1 VVDNELVKLN
11 QDVIKGYEENIVL
24 PEVRRFNVLEDYD
37 LMVKEFI
44 KFHRLKGNAE
54 SGLKTYEY
62 ALNRFRKYLINANNF
77 IDAYIN
83 MLEEDMRKG
92 TSKPYIKLN
101 TGIVR
106 HFSKHFHLHYEEQL
120 PIFRYELK
128 NPEYVSITDYN
139 RIMEHVDNYNYK
151 IAFFLMYSSG
161 LRISELTHLKVTD
174 LYPYENYIQVR
185 HGKGDKERKIVIPES
200 TMDLLLDY
208 IEDTLMERILRKD
221 GGEYLIISKRITEDG
236 PMCKGSLETVFRKA
250 KRAAGITK
258 KITPHSLRHGY
269 ATNLLNDGVSLKVIQ
284 EQLGHTTLSTT
295 QHYTHLSPSYRQSEL
310 NKTSMFNN
318 EKVFNVD
325 KKLSE

>member
-1 VVDNELVKLN
+1 MVDNELVKLN

-128 NPEYVSITDYN
+128 NPEYVSI
-139 RIMEHVDNYNYK
+139 
-151 IAFFLMYSSG
+151 AFMTNENITINISG
-161 LRISELTHLKVTD
+161 EQKEI
-174 LYPYENYIQVR
+174 
-185 HGKGDKERKIVIPES
+185 GKFIPLFINGDAQ
-200 TMDLLLDY
+200 L
-208 IEDTLMERILRKD
+208 
-221 GGEYLIISKRITEDG
+221 GITANFQI
-236 PMCKGSLETVFRKA
+236 KGSLDEMDEIVKNIFFNIA
-250 KRAAGITK
+250 K
-258 KITPHSLRHGY
+258 Y
-269 ATNLLNDGVSLKVIQ
+269 
-284 EQLGHTTLSTT
+284 HTEV
-295 QHYTHLSPSYRQSEL
+295 Y
-310 NKTSMFNN
+310 
-318 EKVFNVD
+318 
-325 KKLSE
+325 